1 MRRKTIP
8 WGEIA
13 GHVVLLIGAAIL
25 LLPFFWMIITS
36 FRAPNAVFNPNL
48 FFWPEGWDLLG
59 NYKRAFTEVPLLRF
73 MINGA
78 VVVIAILVIQVAI
91 AAPAGYAL
99 AKLKFPGRPI
109 LFATVILGL
118 LIPIQIPALPLYI
131 ALANARLLDTYT
143 ALVLPFIIS
152 VFAIFLFRQ
161 FFKTY
166 SDDVI
171 DAARLD
177 RFLGTGNCLA
187 DRFARGRAGGLPRSP
202 FFSVTSHWNDL
213 YWPLVVVSSTEM
225 MTPPYGMLFFALRA
239 EGGVL
244 AGPLMAAAVVVVAP
258 LVIIFLLAQQRF
270 IRGLTMAGT
279 GR

>member
-25 LLPFFWMIITS
+25 LLPFFWMFVTS

-59 NYKRAFTEVPLLRF
+59 NYKQAFTEVPLLRF

-78 VVVIAILVIQVAI
+78 VVVTAILVIQVAI

-109 LFATVILGL
+109 LFATVLLGL

-131 ALANARLLDTYT
+131 ALAKARLLDTYT

-177 RFLGTGNCLA
+177 GFSELEIVWRIVLPA
-187 DRFARGRAGGLPRSP
+187 AGPAVAAFSI
-202 FFSVTSHWNDL
+202 FSVTSHWNDL
-213 YWPLVVVSSTEM
+213 YWPLVVVNSTEM

-244 AGPLMAAAVVVVAP
+244 VGPLMAAAVVVVAP